1 MNGTVLLNDTRGEA
15 RPTTGIRL
23 SRLGLPEP
31 LATALVEA
39 MGQDPILTP
48 PQLDAIEQGVLTE
61 PCHFV
66 VSAPTNSG
74 KTLVALLRIFARLLE
89 RGGRF
94 VYVAPLKAL
103 AEQKLHELRTIA
115 SAIASHGGRRIKV
128 SISTGDYR
136 VSEDLPDS
144 PPDESA
150 EVLVCTPERLDVLL
164 RDPRNHKWAASVDT
178 YVLDEFHILAQ
189 TTRGARYEAM
199 VTRLLTV
206 CEQSCLLALSATIG
220 SRNEVSRWLAHV
232 NHPLRFIASD
242 YRAPRLERTMLQVE
256 DKDDW
261 ILSHLRATNDCAE
274 RSFLIFVYTQADATR
289 LAKKIHSAI
298 DCAKWRAGAF
308 HSAVPLSEK
317 KELLQAFQDG
327 QLRILVCTTSL
338 AMGINSPATDVI
350 VRDTVFFGK
359 GRLSPSEVVQM
370 IGRAGRGAI
379 DGHAYVLFKPQ
390 EHWQTLAESLASNV
404 VEPMAPRLI
413 PRQETF
419 RGRRRSEADV
429 PSPIASALLG
439 EIAARSSMRRPE
451 LMTFVSHTYSA
462 VCHGVAKQDVEAS
475 LNYLIDD
482 KLVYRVENSEDEV
495 VATRLGRTVSF
506 AGLSAESGALMGAF
520 LRSLITLSEKES
532 QREQGKQT
540 YLQRLKTMDLYAICL
555 ACYES
560 RRDVVDRPSFKPDV
574 QALNEY
580 VERLPPDDKPLL
592 HLWRE
597 SSSDRYPT
605 RRLLTTLRIR
615 HEDDTS
621 AYLRLMSAAA
631 ALHDFSRSR
640 MGPREIASAWCL
652 DLDLEGRLIPLIE
665 WLLNGLSRLCCSE
678 YCYRLDFL
686 IPNIRT
692 ARLDLTAGGGFGALL
707 DLEGVGVRS
716 VEAIKSAGYLTVT
729 DLGSMP
735 LETLNSLGLSRK
747 AAAAVRRFLSRN
759 AR

>member
-1 MNGTVLLNDTRGEA
+1 MNGTVLFADSRGEV
-15 RPTTGIRL
+15 RPTTGTRL
-23 SRLGLPEP
+23 STLGLPEP
-31 LATALVEA
+31 LADALVEA

-74 KTLVALLRIFARLLE
+74 KTLVALLRIFARLLV

-115 SAIASHGGRRIKV
+115 PAIASHGGRRIKI

-189 TTRGARYEAM
+189 MTRGARYEAM

-206 CEQSCLLALSATIG
+206 CQQSCLLALSATIG
-220 SRNEVSRWLAHV
+220 SRDEVSRWLAHV
-232 NHPLRFIASD
+232 NHPLKFIASD
-242 YRAPRLERTMLQVE
+242 YRAPRLERMLLKVE
-256 DKDDW
+256 DKDHW
-261 ILSHLRATNDCAE
+261 ILNHLRAANDCAE

-289 LAKKIHSAI
+289 LAKKIQAVI
-298 DCAKWRAGAF
+298 DRAKWRVGAF

-317 KELLQAFQDG
+317 KQLLQAFQDG

-350 VRDTVFFGK
+350 VRDTVFFGH

-370 IGRAGRGAI
+370 IGRAGRGVI

-390 EHWQTLAESLASNV
+390 EHWQTLAESLASNA

-413 PRQETF
+413 PRRETV

-429 PSPIASALLG
+429 PSPMASALLG
-439 EIAARSSMRRPE
+439 EIAARTSTRRAE

-462 VCHGVAKQDVEAS
+462 VCHGVAQQDVEAS

-495 VATRLGRTVSF
+495 AATRLGRTASF

-540 YLQRLKTMDLYAICL
+540 YLQRLKPMDLYAICL
-555 ACYES
+555 ASYEA
-560 RRDVVDRPSFKPDV
+560 RRDVVDRPSFKPDA

-592 HLWRE
+592 HLWRDP
-597 SSSDRYPT
+597 SSDQYPT
-605 RRLLTTLRIR
+605 RRLLSTLRIQSKD
-615 HEDDTS
+615 EMA
-621 AYLRLMSAAA
+621 AYVRLMSAAA
-631 ALHDFSRSR
+631 ALHDFGRSR
-640 MGPREIASAWCL
+640 NEPEEVASAWRI
-652 DLDLEGRLIPLIE
+652 DVDFEGRLTPLVE
-665 WLLNGLSRLCCSE
+665 WLLNGLARICSSDQ
-678 YCYRLDFL
+678 CYRLDFL
-686 IPNIRT
+686 VPWIRS
-692 ARLDLTAGGGFGALL
+692 AMLDLVSGGGFGTLLAL
-707 DLEGVGVRS
+707 DGIGVGS
-716 VEAIKSAGYLTVT
+716 VEAIKRAGYRSLADVVTMSESALGGISLNRRATVA
-729 DLGSMP
+729 L
-735 LETLNSLGLSRK
+735 
-747 AAAAVRRFLSRN
+747 RRFLVRR